1 MKTNRYRTI
10 MISDITNDM
19 VGKTIVVSGWVQNI
33 RDHGGVL
40 FLDLRDT
47 SGVLQTVSNDDS
59 MFKGLAKESVIR
71 LEGTLRKRSEDTI
84 NEKFFKENVRDK
96 YQSHEDGLTERGFIT
111 FIEDAYMS
119 EDGEAKVRQWL
130 NLLGYDSEL
139 YPLRSRCFM
148 LTFHSDT
155 PISVSVRDAL
165 NTDLNSKVNKL
176 ILKSL
181 GEEIKK
187 KKDIS
192 AIQYQSRNN
201 NIVTVGCVNKGSV
214 PYRVVTTFADNGN
227 IIFSGKSN
235 KVERIIQPGNYEF
248 FLHFFGIVSE
258 KGTDN
263 VDFSLDY
270 FPLN

>member
-1 MKTNRYRTI
+1 
-10 MISDITNDM
+10 MI
-19 VGKTIVVSGWVQNI
+19 G
-33 RDHGGVL
+33 
-40 FLDLRDT
+40 
-47 SGVLQTVSNDDS
+47 
-59 MFKGLAKESVIR
+59 
-71 LEGTLRKRSEDTI
+71 
-84 NEKFFKENVRDK
+84 
-96 YQSHEDGLTERGFIT
+96 
-111 FIEDAYMS
+111 
-119 EDGEAKVRQWL
+119 
-130 NLLGYDSEL
+130 EL